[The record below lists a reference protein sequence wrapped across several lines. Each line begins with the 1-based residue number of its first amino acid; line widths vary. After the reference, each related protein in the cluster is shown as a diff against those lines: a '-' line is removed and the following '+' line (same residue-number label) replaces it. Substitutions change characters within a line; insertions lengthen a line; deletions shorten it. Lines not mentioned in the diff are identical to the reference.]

1 MTTDDAKPI
10 IRTLRDVLLEARAF
24 VQAETAPPPM
34 RPAAWLA
41 AHAGETLERVDGAIA
56 EADEVLS

>member
-10 IRTLRDVLLEARAF
+10 IRTLRDALMEARAYVYQRHETFSAALLEAPTAIA
-24 VQAETAPPPM
+24 AE
-34 RPAAWLA
+34 LL
-41 AHAGETLERVDGAIA
+41 ETIDGALA

>member
-10 IRTLRDVLLEARAF
+10 IRTLRDALLETREYVADYT
-24 VQAETAPPPM
+24 TADKADATHSAQ
-34 RPAAWLA
+34 RDANTL
-41 AHAGETLERVDGAIA
+41 LERVDGAIA

>member
-10 IRTLRDVLLEARAF
+10 IRTLRDVLLETRRYVELEATLANSGMGKPGSGDARG
-24 VQAETAPPPM
+24 V
-34 RPAAWLA
+34 
-41 AHAGETLERVDGAIA
+41 LERVDGAIT

>member
-10 IRTLRDVLLEARAF
+10 IRTLRDVLADARAH
-24 VQAETAPPPM
+24 VEVAEVHFRGLLLESRAED
-34 RPAAWLA
+34 AA
-41 AHAGETLERVDGAIA
+41 EVLERLDGAIA